1 MVRCTLCTIILFF
14 VTGASLA
21 RAQSL
26 PTAAT
31 GTDQVDRTIEEQM
44 KRRGIPGL
52 SLAIIQDGKIV
63 KAKGYGF
70 ADRDKKTPVTA
81 STLFQAGSIS
91 KSVAALGALHLVEE
105 GKLSLDED
113 VNHRLKTWKVP
124 ENSFTREKKVTL
136 RRLLSH
142 TAGLTVH
149 GFPGYAV
156 DGADSLARSDPRRQ
170 QAGQHPGHSGGH
182 RTGHALAL
190 FRRRIH
196 RHAEADAGRDGHAV
210 SAVSAEGRARA
221 AGNDEEHLRTTVADR
236 TGQRRRPPGTTPTT
250 APSRGAGTFT
260 RRWRRRASGPRPR
273 TWRGSPLESSKRSRA
288 KRPRSSRK
296 RWRIRC

>member
-1 MVRCTLCTIILFF
+1 M

-31 GTDQVDRTIEEQM
+31 GTDQVDRYIEEQM

-91 KSVAALGALHLVEE
+91 KSVAALGALYLVEQ

-156 DGADSLARSDPRRQ
+156 DRPIPSLVQILDGSKPANTPAIRVDTV
-170 QAGQHPGHSGGH
+170 PGTHWRYSGGGYTVMQKLMLDV
-182 RTGHALAL
+182 TG
-190 FRRRIH
+190 
-196 RHAEADAGRDGHAV
+196 
-210 SAVSAEGRARA
+210 
-221 AGNDEEHLRTTVADR
+221 
-236 TGQRRRPPGTTPTT
+236 TPFPQYLQKSVLGPLGMTE
-250 APSRGAGTFT
+250 STF
-260 RRWRRRASGPRPR
+260 
-273 TWRGSPLESSKRSRA
+273 K
-288 KRPRSSRK
+288 
-296 RWRIRC
+296 

>member
-1 MVRCTLCTIILFF
+1 MVRCKLCTIILFF

-91 KSVAALGALHLVEE
+91 KSVAALGRSIWWKKENFHLM
-105 GKLSLDED
+105 
-113 VNHRLKTWKVP
+113 KT
-124 ENSFTREKKVTL
+124 
-136 RRLLSH
+136 
-142 TAGLTVH
+142 
-149 GFPGYAV
+149 
-156 DGADSLARSDPRRQ
+156 
-170 QAGQHPGHSGGH
+170 
-182 RTGHALAL
+182 
-190 FRRRIH
+190 
-196 RHAEADAGRDGHAV
+196 
-210 SAVSAEGRARA
+210 
-221 AGNDEEHLRTTVADR
+221 
-236 TGQRRRPPGTTPTT
+236 
-250 APSRGAGTFT
+250 
-260 RRWRRRASGPRPR
+260 
-273 TWRGSPLESSKRSRA
+273 
-288 KRPRSSRK
+288 
-296 RWRIRC
+296 